1 MDGQTD
7 GLQRKRER
15 EKQTLFKVSNIT
27 ENPGISQSDCFEE
40 NNTREI
46 TCICFINILKTF
58 TFLSLVVTMF
68 ESSIGKK
75 IPIEKLF
82 SLTNLS

>member
-1 MDGQTD
+1 MHY
-7 GLQRKRER
+7 RER
-15 EKQTLFKVSNIT
+15 ERNRLNEVSNIT

-40 NNTREI
+40 NNTHEI

-58 TFLSLVVTMF
+58 TFLSLEVTMF

-75 IPIEKLF
+75 NSHRKTIFPIKPILI
-82 SLTNLS
+82 SLV